1 MFLEVSICIMKLWGE
16 ELGRQ
21 EPTCFSCYDWLIPG
35 TPLKTFCKPTWAISP
50 EIHSQISSW
59 LWVKLF
65 IHPAGYAPNAA
76 CNLTLQVT
84 RQACFP
90 YTQAPK
96 ALSLQLSLGL
106 SESCPIDVIPHRS
119 KEQYWVCS
127 IVLYGRSSCPR
138 YSRAAQLAR
147 SNRLVHRTESQW
159 TSQHLSFPLGLWET
173 SKCSGIR
180 LMQMKNSKTS

>member
-1 MFLEVSICIMKLWGE
+1 MIGWYQAHLSKPFAN
-16 ELGRQ
+16 
-21 EPTCFSCYDWLIPG
+21 PPG
-35 TPLKTFCKPTWAISP
+35 LYHLRSTVRS
-50 EIHSQISSW
+50 
-59 LWVKLF
+59 
-65 IHPAGYAPNAA
+65 HPGFESNSLY
-76 CNLTLQVT
+76 TLQAMLQT
-84 RQACFP
+84 LPATWLCRSPGRLA
-90 YTQAPK
+90 
-96 ALSLQLSLGL
+96 SLTHRPPRPSVFSFL
-106 SESCPIDVIPHRS
+106 DVIPHRS

-180 LMQMKNSKTS
+180 LMKMKNSKTS